1 MASDMDESTRVMAA
15 AQAGADPTVAAV
27 GQPHPSQD
35 PATQMGARVTCA
47 VCGTPNSTL
56 EKYCSECGFLLSST
70 PGAPVAAPQAPPLRL
85 VEIASGRAYPLEQGA
100 TTIGREGCDILLMDG
115 SVSRRHAKIEVR
127 PGSVILTDL
136 GSTNGTLVGEQ
147 RIQPNVPVALKPGSV
162 LKFGAVALSL
172 EGAAPPVEIAGAL
185 PAGAGAVRAVAGVVE
200 ERRRIG
206 GAVPQASSPSS
217 SSRISTP
224 PPAADG
230 EEPAVARLK
239 ANAAG
244 LKDIL
249 IRVGTTTIGR
259 RPGNTV
265 VIAGDPYI
273 SGRHAELLC
282 DATGCYLVDSGSTN
296 GTVVNG
302 ERLEPGQKQLL
313 LDGDE
318 VTIGEGTYVFETLSG
333 VEEG

>member
-1 MASDMDESTRVMAA
+1 MASETNESTRVMGAA
-15 AQAGADPTVAAV
+15 PAGAEPTVAAAA
-27 GQPHPSQD
+27 QPHPSQE
-35 PATQMGARVTCA
+35 PATQMGARQTCA
-47 VCGTPNSTL
+47 VCGTPNSAL
-56 EKYCSECGFLLSST
+56 EKYCAECGFLLSST
-70 PGAPVAAPQAPPLRL
+70 PGAPVAAPQVPSLRL
-85 VEIASGRAYPLEQGA
+85 VEPSTGRAYPLEAGT

-115 SVSRRHAKIEVR
+115 SVSRRHAKIEVG
-127 PGSVILTDL
+127 PGSVKLTDL
-136 GSTNGTLVGEQ
+136 GSTNGTLVAEQ
-147 RIQPNVPVALKPGSV
+147 RLQPNAPVAVKPGSV
-162 LKFGAVALSL
+162 LKFGAVALTL
-172 EGAAPPVEIAGAL
+172 EGAAPPVEAAGAL
-185 PAGAGAVRAVAGVVE
+185 PAGASTVQAVAGVVE

-206 GAVPQASSPSS
+206 GAAPQVPAPSS

-224 PPAADG
+224 PPASDG

-265 VIAGDPYI
+265 VISGDPYI

-318 VTIGEGTYVFETLSG
+318 VTIGEGTYVFVTLSG